1 MSWREQTKENPHFCI
16 MAFDHMHVNTN
27 GNVNLCCVADWK
39 YPIRADAHGTD
50 LQTLWTGDAYKQIRQ
65 DMLDGKAVKQC
76 EGCYKIDRE
85 GGGSDR
91 TVHNRY
97 SKVPDSDE
105 LNIETGNEQHGPLW
119 VDWRP
124 GRFCNFGCRMCFVGV
139 SSTVADEHK
148 ANPELQ
154 DVTGESWFD
163 VKDWI
168 EDPVLFESAKSLLPS
183 LKTLK
188 IAGGEP
194 FFMPG
199 VIKLLR
205 HCIEDNQTHLHL
217 DITTNGSR
225 MQGKVLRWL
234 ESFSE
239 LDIQFSIDGVGYT
252 NDYIRYKADW
262 KALDSA
268 YKQYLTMPVRTHI
281 LSTVQAYNAYDL
293 TSIIQ
298 YWMDNGSNNNLIFN
312 FVDSPHDL
320 SIDIL
325 PLADRIQISKD
336 ITKLT
341 VNMDE
346 HMLEQSRI
354 NALHVKL
361 NKAEPHNVDVLRQ
374 QFAQRTAAYDALRH
388 QDVNL
393 VHTRLGEL
401 TAQWLTTTN

>member
-1 MSWREQTKENPHFCI
+1 
-16 MAFDHMHVNTN
+16 
-27 GNVNLCCVADWK
+27 
-39 YPIRADAHGTD
+39 
-50 LQTLWTGDAYKQIRQ
+50 
-65 DMLDGKAVKQC
+65 
-76 EGCYKIDRE
+76 
-85 GGGSDR
+85 
-91 TVHNRY
+91 
-97 SKVPDSDE
+97 
-105 LNIETGNEQHGPLW
+105 
-119 VDWRP
+119 
-124 GRFCNFGCRMCFVGV
+124 
-139 SSTVADEHK
+139 
-148 ANPELQ
+148 
-154 DVTGESWFD
+154 
-163 VKDWI
+163 
-168 EDPVLFESAKSLLPS
+168 
-183 LKTLK
+183 
-188 IAGGEP
+188 
-194 FFMPG
+194 MPG

-234 ESFSE
+234 ESFAE
-239 LDIQFSIDGVGYT
+239 VDIQFSIDGVGYT

-325 PLADRIQISKD
+325 PLEDRIQISKD
-336 ITKLT
+336 IAELT

-361 NKAEPHNVDVLRQ
+361 NKAEPNNVDALRQ

-401 TAQWLTTTN
+401 TAQWLTKTN